1 MPQEPAIMLTPEPV
15 NILIVDDLP
24 EKHVVMSSILEEL
37 GQNLVSA
44 RSGREALRLILE
56 MEFAVILLDVNM
68 PDIDGLETASLIRQ
82 YKKSAQTPILFITA
96 YVDEAQAAKGYALGA
111 VDYISSPVV
120 PGVLRSKV
128 KVFVDLHRMNRQL
141 QQQAVE
147 REALARSEAARTA
160 AEEATRRAA
169 YLADASQRLAMS
181 LNIDATAHALAD
193 VAVPGLGDMA
203 AVALVDGHG
212 DLHCRCL
219 KMSGSA
225 DPSVGPVLLECQREL
240 SESMAA
246 MVRDA
251 MRSRKIAFLPATE
264 LCASAPGTA
273 PPPEWPQFP
282 PDHEEMALCPL
293 VAGEQ
298 QLGALILFGRAGGF
312 AQADAALLSE
322 VVGRASIAME
332 NARLYTLVQE
342 ADRRKNEF
350 LAMLAHELRNPLA
363 PIRNAVHIIH
373 GAQVADPTVA
383 WARDVIARQVDHM
396 SRMVDDLLDVS
407 RIVRGKV
414 TVHMGPMRLSTLCE
428 RAVEASSPLLAAR
441 QQELTQDIPDKEVVL
456 QGDLVR
462 LSQVLSNLLN
472 NASKFTD
479 PGGKIHLAAS
489 LQGEEVCITITD
501 TGQGIEAE
509 FLPHIFDLFVQGDQA
524 LDRAQGGLGIGLTLV
539 KHLVQLHKGRVEAH
553 SEGRGKGC
561 SISVYFPARVLAEGA
576 VLPADPAPRPAR
588 PAPAASRKVLVVDD
602 LAASAD
608 TLKVLLEL
616 EGYVVRIAND
626 GAAALA
632 VAQEFSPDVLI
643 LDIGLPGMDGFE
655 VARQLR
661 SRPESRDAL
670 LIALT
675 GYGEAESRVK
685 SQSAGF
691 DHHVVKP
698 ADIDHLLSIVSQ
710 APAVRNWPD
719 DTEALGPSP
728 GAPPSAIAPAPAG
741 PLPQ

>member
-1 MPQEPAIMLTPEPV
+1 MLNQDPV

-24 EKHVVMSSILEEL
+24 EKHVVMTSILEEL

-82 YKKSAQTPILFITA
+82 YKKTSQTPILFITA
-96 YVDEAQAAKGYALGA
+96 YVDEEQAAKGYALGA

-128 KVFVDLHRMNRQL
+128 KVFVDLHRMNLQL
-141 QQQAVE
+141 QQQAVQ

-160 AEEATRRAA
+160 AEDATRRAA

-193 VAVPGLGDMA
+193 IAVPGLGDMA

-212 DLHCRCL
+212 ALHCRCL
-219 KMSGSA
+219 KISGSA
-225 DPSVGPVLLECQREL
+225 DPAVGPVLLECQREL
-240 SESMAA
+240 SPSMAD
-246 MVRDA
+246 MVRGA
-251 MRSRKIAFLPATE
+251 MHSRKISFLPATE
-264 LCASAPGTA
+264 LCVSAPETE
-273 PPPEWPQFP
+273 PPAEWPSFP
-282 PDHEEMALCPL
+282 ADHDEMAVCPL

-414 TVHMGPMRLSTLCE
+414 TVHMEPMLLSTLCE

-441 QQELTQDIPDKEVVL
+441 QQELLVNIPHDAVVL

-479 PGGKIHLAAS
+479 PGGKISLLAS
-489 LQGEEVCITITD
+489 LKGDELSITVAD

-509 FLPHIFDLFVQGDQA
+509 FLPHIFDLFAQGDQA

-561 SISVYFPARVLAEGA
+561 RLSVYFPARVVAAGA
-576 VLPADPAPRPAR
+576 ALPTDHIPKLAR
-588 PAPAASRKVLVVDD
+588 PAPAASRKILVVDD
-602 LAASAD
+602 LPASAD

-616 EGYVVRIAND
+616 EGYVVRVAND
-626 GAAALA
+626 GAAALE
-632 VAQEFSPDVLI
+632 VAREFAPDVLI

-675 GYGEAESRVK
+675 GYGEAESRLK

-698 ADIDHLLSIVSQ
+698 ADIDYLLSIVCQ

-719 DTEALGPSP
+719 DAQGVAPSS
-728 GAPPSAIAPAPAG
+728 GTAASAISPAG
-741 PLPQ
+741 SSPH

>member
-1 MPQEPAIMLTPEPV
+1 MPQELANARDPERV

-24 EKHVVMSSILEEL
+24 EKHVVMGSILEEL

-44 RSGREALRLILE
+44 RSGREALRLILQ

-68 PDIDGLETASLIRQ
+68 PDIDGLETAGMIRQ
-82 YKKSAQTPILFITA
+82 YKKTAQTPIVFITA
-96 YVDEAQAAKGYALGA
+96 YVDEDQAAKGYALGA

-128 KVFVDLHRMNRQL
+128 KVFVELHRMNRQL

-147 REALARSEAARTA
+147 REALARSETARTA
-160 AEEATRRAA
+160 AEDATRRAA
-169 YLADASQRLAMS
+169 YLSEASQRLSRS

-193 VAVPGLGDMA
+193 IAVPGLGAMG
-203 AVALVDGHG
+203 AVALLDGHG
-212 DLHCRCL
+212 ELHCRCL
-219 KMSGSA
+219 KIAGGMEPA
-225 DPSVGPVLLECQREL
+225 VDAVVLECHREL
-240 SESMAA
+240 SPAMAA
-246 MVRDA
+246 MVRGSMLA
-251 MRSRKIAFLPATE
+251 RKITFVPSIE
-264 LCASAPGTA
+264 LCAAPASAPATSA
-273 PPPEWPQFP
+273 WPELPA
-282 PDHEEMALCPL
+282 DHEEMAVCPL

-298 QLGALILFGRAGGF
+298 MLGALILFGKAGGF
-312 AQADAALLSE
+312 AQSDAALLSE

-332 NARLYTLVQE
+332 NARLYSLVQE

-373 GAQVADPTVA
+373 GARVADPTVV

-414 TVHMGPMRLSTLCE
+414 MVHMAPLLLSTLCE
-428 RAVEASSPLLAAR
+428 RAVEASSPLLEAR
-441 QQELTQDIPDKEVVL
+441 QQQLTVDLPAEPVVL

-479 PGGKIHLAAS
+479 LQGKITLSAW
-489 LQGEEVCITITD
+489 LQGEGVRITVAD
-501 TGQGIEAE
+501 SGQGIEAE
-509 FLPHIFDLFVQGDQA
+509 FLPHIFDLFAQGDQA

-539 KHLVQLHKGRVEAH
+539 KHLVELHQGQVEAY
-553 SEGRGKGC
+553 SEGRGKG
-561 SISVYFPARVLAEGA
+561 SRISLYFPASLSAQGAE
-576 VLPADPAPRPAR
+576 LPAADEPKAAR
-588 PAPAASRKVLVVDD
+588 PAQAASRKILVVDD
-602 LAASAD
+602 LAASAE

-616 EGYVVRIAND
+616 EGYVVSIAHD

-632 VAQEFSPDVLI
+632 LAREFRPEVVI

-661 SRPESRDAL
+661 SRPESKDAV

-675 GYGEAESRVK
+675 GYGEAESRLK
-685 SQSAGF
+685 SQRAGF

-698 ADIDHLLSIVSQ
+698 ADIDFLLSIVSQ
-710 APAVRNWPD
+710 PA
-719 DTEALGPSP
+719 A
-728 GAPPSAIAPAPAG
+728 
-741 PLPQ
+741 

>member
-1 MPQEPAIMLTPEPV
+1 MPNMFDTPDMPVTPDLNQV

-24 EKHVVMSSILEEL
+24 EKHVVMRSILEDL

-44 RSGREALRLILE
+44 RSGREALRLILQ

-82 YKKSAQTPILFITA
+82 YKKTSQTPILFITA
-96 YVDEAQAAKGYALGA
+96 YVDEMQASKGYALGA

-141 QQQAVE
+141 QQHAVE

-160 AEEATRRAA
+160 AEDATRRAA
-169 YLADASQRLAMS
+169 YLSEASQRLSMS
-181 LNIDATAHALAD
+181 LNIDATAYALAD
-193 VAVPGLGDMA
+193 IAVPGLGAMG
-203 AVALVDGHG
+203 AVALLDSHG
-212 DLHCRCL
+212 ELHCRCL
-219 KMSGSA
+219 KISGSTDA
-225 DPSVGPVLLECQREL
+225 SVGPVVLECHREL
-240 SESMAA
+240 SPSMAA
-246 MVRDA
+246 MVRNTMLA
-251 MRSRKIAFLPATE
+251 RNIKFLPAID
-264 LCASAPGTA
+264 LCAAPA
-273 PPPEWPQFP
+273 ASSPQSSWPELPA
-282 PDHEEMALCPL
+282 DHEEMAVCPL
-293 VAGEQ
+293 FAGDQ
-298 QLGALILFGRAGGF
+298 MLGALILFGKSGGF

-332 NARLYTLVQE
+332 NARLYSLVQE

-363 PIRNAVHIIH
+363 PIRNAVHIIN
-373 GAQVADPTVA
+373 GTKVADPTVV

-414 TVHMGPMRLSTLCE
+414 AVHMEPLLLSTLCE
-428 RAVEASSPLLAAR
+428 RAVEASGPLLAAR
-441 QQELTQDIPDKEVVL
+441 QQELTVDIPADPVVL
-456 QGDLVR
+456 RGDLVR

-479 PGGKIHLAAS
+479 AQGKISLRAS
-489 LQGEEVCITITD
+489 LKGEGVSIAVSD
-501 TGQGIEAE
+501 SGQGIEAE
-509 FLPHIFDLFVQGDQA
+509 FLPHIFDLFAQGDQA

-539 KHLVQLHKGRVEAH
+539 KHLVELHKGKVEAF
-553 SEGRGKGC
+553 SAGRGLG
-561 SISVYFPARVLAEGA
+561 SQISVYFPADLSEEGMA
-576 VLPADPAPRPAR
+576 LPAADAPKAAR
-588 PAPAASRKVLVVDD
+588 PVQTASRKVLVVDD

-626 GAAALA
+626 GATALT
-632 VAQEFSPDVLI
+632 VAQEFEPDVLI

-661 SRPESRDAL
+661 SRPESKNAV

-675 GYGEAESRVK
+675 GYGEAESRLR
-685 SQSAGF
+685 SQQAGF

-698 ADIDHLLSIVSQ
+698 ADIDFLLSIVSQ
-710 APAVRNWPD
+710 
-719 DTEALGPSP
+719 
-728 GAPPSAIAPAPAG
+728 
-741 PLPQ
+741 PLAERQAASGS

>member
-1 MPQEPAIMLTPEPV
+1 MSAVLVPQEPANMPDMPDMPDLNRV

-44 RSGREALRLILE
+44 RSGREALRLILQ

-82 YKKSAQTPILFITA
+82 YKKTAQTPILFITA
-96 YVDEAQAAKGYALGA
+96 YVDEMQASQGYALGA

-160 AEEATRRAA
+160 AEDATRRAA
-169 YLADASQRLAMS
+169 YLADASQRLSMS

-193 VAVPGLGDMA
+193 IAVPGLGAMA
-203 AVALVDGHG
+203 AVALLDGHG
-212 DLHCRCL
+212 ELHCRCL
-219 KMSGSA
+219 KSFGSG
-225 DPSVGPVLLECQREL
+225 DTFIGPVLLEGHREL
-240 SESMAA
+240 SPQMAA
-246 MVRDA
+246 VVRGA
-251 MRSRKIAFLPATE
+251 MRSRKIEFL
-264 LCASAPGTA
+264 ASAALWTWATA
-273 PPPEWPQFP
+273 SAQSPQPDWPVLQEH
-282 PDHEEMALCPL
+282 DEMAICPL
-293 VAGEQ
+293 FAGEQ
-298 QLGALILFGRAGGF
+298 MLGALILFGKAGGF
-312 AQADAALLSE
+312 PQADAALLSE

-363 PIRNAVHIIH
+363 PIRNAVHIIN
-373 GAQVADPTVA
+373 GTQVADPTVV

-414 TVHMGPMRLSTLCE
+414 AVHMEPLLLSTLCE
-428 RAVEASSPLLAAR
+428 RAVEASGPLLAAR
-441 QQELTQDIPDKEVVL
+441 QQELTVDIPAEAVVL
-456 QGDLVR
+456 RGDLVR

-479 PGGKIHLAAS
+479 PKGKIALSAS
-489 LQGEEVCITITD
+489 LQGEGVSIAVSD
-501 TGQGIEAE
+501 NGQGIEAE
-509 FLPHIFDLFVQGDQA
+509 FLPHIFDLFAQGDQA

-539 KHLVQLHKGRVEAH
+539 KHLVELHKGTVEAY
-553 SEGRGKGC
+553 SEGRGKG
-561 SISVYFPARVLAEGA
+561 SRISVYFPASLSATGA
-576 VLPADPAPRPAR
+576 ALPATEAPKKAR
-588 PAPAASRKVLVVDD
+588 PMHAASRKVLVVDD
-602 LAASAD
+602 LQASAD
-608 TLKVLLEL
+608 TLKVLLEM
-616 EGYVVRIAND
+616 EGFIVRIAND
-626 GAAALA
+626 GATALA
-632 VAQEFSPDVLI
+632 VAQEFTPDVLI

-655 VARQLR
+655 IARQLR
-661 SRPESRDAL
+661 SRPESKDAV

-675 GYGEAESRVK
+675 GYGEAESRLR
-685 SQSAGF
+685 SQQAGF
-691 DHHVVKP
+691 DHHLVKP
-698 ADIDHLLSIVSQ
+698 ADIDFLLSIVSQ
-710 APAVRNWPD
+710 
-719 DTEALGPSP
+719 
-728 GAPPSAIAPAPAG
+728 PSAERRAAD
-741 PLPQ
+741 

>member
-1 MPQEPAIMLTPEPV
+1 MPQAPANVPDPEQV

-24 EKHVVMSSILEEL
+24 EKHVVMGSILEEL

-44 RSGREALRLILE
+44 RSGREALRLILQ

-68 PDIDGLETASLIRQ
+68 PDIDGLETASMIRQ
-82 YKKSAQTPILFITA
+82 YKKTAQTPIVFITA
-96 YVDEAQAAKGYALGA
+96 YVDEDQAAKGYALGA

-147 REALARSEAARTA
+147 REALARSETARTA
-160 AEEATRRAA
+160 AEDATRRAA
-169 YLADASQRLAMS
+169 YLSEASQRLSMS

-193 VAVPGLGDMA
+193 IAVPGLGTMG
-203 AVALVDGHG
+203 AVALLDGHG
-212 DLHCRCL
+212 ELHCRCL
-219 KMSGSA
+219 KIAGGMEPA
-225 DPSVGPVLLECQREL
+225 VDPIVLECHREL
-240 SESMAA
+240 SPAMAA
-246 MVRDA
+246 MVRSTMLA
-251 MRSRKIAFLPATE
+251 RKMAFVPSIEICAAPAGAPASTAWPELPA
-264 LCASAPGTA
+264 
-273 PPPEWPQFP
+273 
-282 PDHEEMALCPL
+282 DHEEMAVCPL

-298 QLGALILFGRAGGF
+298 MLGALILFGQAGGF
-312 AQADAALLSE
+312 AQSDAALLSE

-332 NARLYTLVQE
+332 NARLYSLVQE

-373 GAQVADPTVA
+373 GAKVADPTVV

-414 TVHMGPMRLSTLCE
+414 MVHMAPLLLSTLCE
-428 RAVEASSPLLAAR
+428 RAVEASSPLLEAR
-441 QQELTQDIPDKEVVL
+441 QQQLTVDLPAEPVIL

-479 PGGKIHLAAS
+479 LQGKITLSAS
-489 LQGEEVCITITD
+489 LQGEGVRIAVSD
-501 TGQGIEAE
+501 SGQGIEAE
-509 FLPHIFDLFVQGDQA
+509 FLPHIFDLFAQGDQA

-539 KHLVQLHKGRVEAH
+539 KHLVELHQGQVEAY
-553 SEGRGKGC
+553 SEGRGKG
-561 SISVYFPARVLAEGA
+561 SRISLYFPASLSAQGTE
-576 VLPADPAPRPAR
+576 LPAADEPKAAR
-588 PAPAASRKVLVVDD
+588 PAQAASRKILVVDD
-602 LAASAD
+602 LQASAE
-608 TLKVLLEL
+608 TLQVLLEL
-616 EGYVVRIAND
+616 EGYVVSIAHD

-632 VAQEFSPDVLI
+632 VAQEFRPDVVI

-661 SRPESRDAL
+661 SRAESKDAV

-675 GYGEAESRVK
+675 GYGEAESRLK
-685 SQSAGF
+685 SQRAGF

-698 ADIDHLLSIVSQ
+698 ADIDFLLSIVSQ
-710 APAVRNWPD
+710 PPAEGR
-719 DTEALGPSP
+719 
-728 GAPPSAIAPAPAG
+728 
-741 PLPQ
+741 

>member
-1 MPQEPAIMLTPEPV
+1 MLNPDLV

-24 EKHVVMSSILEEL
+24 EKHVVMNSILEEL
-37 GQNLVSA
+37 GQNIVSA
-44 RSGREALRLILE
+44 RSGREALRLILQ

-68 PDIDGLETASLIRQ
+68 PDIDGLETASMIRQ
-82 YKKSAQTPILFITA
+82 YKKTAQTPIVFITA
-96 YVDEAQAAKGYALGA
+96 YVDEEQAAKGYALGA

-160 AEEATRRAA
+160 AEDATRRADF
-169 YLADASQRLAMS
+169 LSDASQRLSMS
-181 LNIDATAHALAD
+181 LNIDATAQALAD
-193 VAVPGLGDMA
+193 IAVPDLGAMA
-203 AVALVDGHG
+203 AVALLDSHG
-212 DLHCRCL
+212 ELHCRCL
-219 KMSGSA
+219 KIAGGP
-225 DPSVGPVLLECQREL
+225 DPSAGPVVLECHREL
-240 SESMAA
+240 SAPMAA
-246 MVRDA
+246 TVRSA
-251 MRSRKIAFLPATE
+251 MLSRKIAFLPSTE
-264 LCASAPGTA
+264 LCAASTASAAA
-273 PPPEWPQFP
+273 PQPAWPELPA
-282 PDHEEMALCPL
+282 DHEEMAICPL
-293 VAGEQ
+293 VAREQ
-298 QLGALILFGRAGGF
+298 MLGALILFGKAGGF

-373 GAQVADPTVA
+373 SSHVVNPKVA

-396 SRMVDDLLDVS
+396 SRMIDDLLDVS

-414 TVHMGPMRLSTLCE
+414 TVHMEPVLLSTLCE
-428 RAVEASSPLLAAR
+428 HAVEASSPLLAAR
-441 QQELTQDIPDKEVVL
+441 NQELTVRLPAEAVVL

-479 PGGKIHLAAS
+479 QHGKIELNAS
-489 LQGEEVCITITD
+489 LQEEGVTLFVSD
-501 TGQGIEAE
+501 NGQGIEPD
-509 FLPHIFDLFVQGDQA
+509 FLPHVFDLFAQGDQA

-539 KHLVQLHKGRVEAH
+539 KHLVELHNGKVEAY
-553 SEGRGKGC
+553 SEGKGMG
-561 SISVYFPARVLAEGA
+561 SRISLYFPARTSASDAG
-576 VLPADPAPRPAR
+576 LPVMAAPPAAK
-588 PAPAASRKVLVVDD
+588 PAPAVPRKVLVVDD
-602 LAASAD
+602 LCASAE
-608 TLKVLLEL
+608 TLQVLLEL
-616 EGYVVRIAND
+616 EGFNVRIAND
-626 GAAALA
+626 GASALHIA
-632 VAQEFSPDVLI
+632 REFVPDVVI
-643 LDIGLPGMDGFE
+643 LDIGLPGLDGFE

-661 SRPESRDAL
+661 SRPESKTTL

-675 GYGEAESRVK
+675 GYGEAESRLR
-685 SQSAGF
+685 SQQAGF

-698 ADIDHLLSIVSQ
+698 ADIESLLAMVSL
-710 APAVRNWPD
+710 PRV
-719 DTEALGPSP
+719 EAK
-728 GAPPSAIAPAPAG
+728 AMDE
-741 PLPQ
+741 Q

>member
-1 MPQEPAIMLTPEPV
+1 MQGLERV

-44 RSGREALRLILE
+44 RSGREALRLILQ

-68 PDIDGLETASLIRQ
+68 PDIDGLETAGMIRQ
-82 YKKSAQTPILFITA
+82 YKKTAQTPIVFITA
-96 YVDEAQAAKGYALGA
+96 YVDEDQAAKGYALGA

-147 REALARSEAARTA
+147 REALARSETARTA
-160 AEEATRRAA
+160 AEDATRRAA
-169 YLADASQRLAMS
+169 YLSDASQRLSMS

-193 VAVPGLGDMA
+193 IAVPGLGAMA
-203 AVALVDGHG
+203 AVALLDGHG
-212 DLHCRCL
+212 ELHCRCL
-219 KMSGSA
+219 KIAGSA
-225 DPSVGPVLLECQREL
+225 DPSQGPVLLECHREL
-240 SESMAA
+240 SPAMAA
-246 MVRDA
+246 VVRGTMLA
-251 MRSRKIAFLPATE
+251 RKIEFLPSAE
-264 LCASAPGTA
+264 LCAAPAVSSAQQA
-273 PPPEWPQFP
+273 WPELPA
-282 PDHEEMALCPL
+282 DHDEMAVCPL

-298 QLGALILFGRAGGF
+298 MLGALILFGKAGGF
-312 AQADAALLSE
+312 AQADAALVSE

-332 NARLYTLVQE
+332 NARLYSLVQE

-373 GAQVADPTVA
+373 GARVADPTVV

-414 TVHMGPMRLSTLCE
+414 MVHMAPLLLSTLCE
-428 RAVEASSPLLAAR
+428 RAVEASSPLLEAR
-441 QQELTQDIPDKEVVL
+441 QQQLTVDIPDEAVVL

-479 PGGKIHLAAS
+479 MQGKITLSAS
-489 LQGEEVCITITD
+489 LHGEGVRIAVAD
-501 TGQGIEAE
+501 SGQGIEAE
-509 FLPHIFDLFVQGDQA
+509 FLPHIFDLFAQGDQA

-539 KHLVQLHKGRVEAH
+539 KHLVELHQGKVEAY
-553 SEGRGKGC
+553 SEGRGKG
-561 SISVYFPARVLAEGA
+561 SRIQLYFPAS
-576 VLPADPAPRPAR
+576 LPAQGAALPAADAPRAAR
-588 PAPAASRKVLVVDD
+588 PAQAATRRILVVDD
-602 LAASAD
+602 LAASAE

-616 EGYVVRIAND
+616 EGYVVSIAHD
-626 GAAALA
+626 GASALA
-632 VAQEFSPDVLI
+632 LAQAFVPDVVV

-661 SRPESRDAL
+661 SRPESKNAVL
-670 LIALT
+670 VALT
-675 GYGEAESRVK
+675 GYGEAESRLK
-685 SQSAGF
+685 SQRAGF

-698 ADIDHLLSIVSQ
+698 ADIDFLLSIVSQ
-710 APAVRNWPD
+710 P
-719 DTEALGPSP
+719 P
-728 GAPPSAIAPAPAG
+728 GEG
-741 PLPQ
+741 R

>member
-1 MPQEPAIMLTPEPV
+1 MPNTFDMPDVSAKPDPNQV

-24 EKHVVMSSILEEL
+24 EKHVVMGSILEEL

-44 RSGREALRLILE
+44 RSGREALRLILQ

-82 YKKSAQTPILFITA
+82 YKKTAQTPIVFITA
-96 YVDEAQAAKGYALGA
+96 YVDEVQAAKGYALGA

-141 QQQAVE
+141 QLQAVE
-147 REALARSEAARTA
+147 REALARSEVARTA
-160 AEEATRRAA
+160 AEDATRRAA
-169 YLADASQRLAMS
+169 YLSEASQRLSMS
-181 LNIDATAHALAD
+181 LNIDATAYALAD
-193 VAVPGLGDMA
+193 IAVPGLGDMA
-203 AVALVDGHG
+203 AVALLDSHG
-212 DLHCRCL
+212 ELHCRCL
-219 KMSGSA
+219 KISGSA
-225 DPSVGPVLLECQREL
+225 DSSVGPVVLECHREL
-240 SESMAA
+240 SPPMAA
-246 MVRDA
+246 IVRSA
-251 MRSRKIAFLPATE
+251 MLGRNMKFLPAMD
-264 LCASAPGTA
+264 LCAAPAATAALTA
-273 PPPEWPQFP
+273 PPSSWPELPA
-282 PDHEEMALCPL
+282 DHEEMAVCPL
-293 VAGEQ
+293 FAGDQ
-298 QLGALILFGRAGGF
+298 MLGALILFGKSGGF

-363 PIRNAVHIIH
+363 PIRNAVHIIN
-373 GAQVADPTVA
+373 GTKVTDPTVV

-414 TVHMGPMRLSTLCE
+414 AVHMEPLLLSTLCE
-428 RAVEASSPLLAAR
+428 RAVEASGPLLAAR
-441 QQELTQDIPDKEVVL
+441 QQELTVDIPADPVVL
-456 QGDLVR
+456 RGDLVR

-479 PGGKIHLAAS
+479 AQGKISLRAS
-489 LQGEEVCITITD
+489 LQGEGVSIVVSD
-501 TGQGIEAE
+501 SGQGIEAE
-509 FLPHIFDLFVQGDQA
+509 FLPHIFDLFAQGDQA

-539 KHLVQLHKGRVEAH
+539 KHLVELHKGKVEAF
-553 SEGRGKGC
+553 SAGRGKG
-561 SISVYFPARVLAEGA
+561 SQISVYFPADLSDTGMA
-576 VLPADPAPRPAR
+576 LPAADTPKAAR
-588 PAPAASRKVLVVDD
+588 PVQAASRKVLVVDD
-602 LAASAD
+602 LQASAD

-616 EGYVVRIAND
+616 EGFVVRVAND
-626 GAAALA
+626 GATALT
-632 VAQEFSPDVLI
+632 VAQEFEPDVLI

-661 SRPESRDAL
+661 SRPESKNAV

-675 GYGEAESRVK
+675 GYGEAESRLR
-685 SQSAGF
+685 SQQAGF

-698 ADIDHLLSIVSQ
+698 ADIDFLLSIVSQ
-710 APAVRNWPD
+710 PLAERQPAS
-719 DTEALGPSP
+719 GP
-728 GAPPSAIAPAPAG
+728 
-741 PLPQ
+741 

>member
-1 MPQEPAIMLTPEPV
+1 MLNPDIV

-24 EKHVVMSSILEEL
+24 EKHVVMGSILEEL

-44 RSGREALRLILE
+44 RSGREALRLILQ

-68 PDIDGLETASLIRQ
+68 PDIDGLETASMIRQ
-82 YKKSAQTPILFITA
+82 YKKTAQTPIVFITA
-96 YVDEAQAAKGYALGA
+96 YVDEEQAAKGYALGA

-147 REALARSEAARTA
+147 REALARSETARTA
-160 AEEATRRAA
+160 AEDATRRAA
-169 YLADASQRLAMS
+169 YLSDASQRLSMS

-193 VAVPGLGDMA
+193 IAVPGLGDMA
-203 AVALVDGHG
+203 AVALLDGHG
-212 DLHCRCL
+212 ELHCRCL
-219 KMSGSA
+219 KISGGA
-225 DPSVGPVLLECQREL
+225 DPSAGPVVLECHRDL
-240 SESMAA
+240 SPAMAA
-246 MVRDA
+246 LVRGA
-251 MRSRKIAFLPATE
+251 MLLRKIEFLPATE
-264 LCASAPGTA
+264 LCAA
-273 PPPEWPQFP
+273 PPVSTTPPQPAWPVLP
-282 PDHEEMALCPL
+282 PDHEEMAVCPL

-298 QLGALILFGRAGGF
+298 MLGALILFGKAGGF

-414 TVHMGPMRLSTLCE
+414 TVHMAPMLLATLCE
-428 RAVEASSPLLAAR
+428 RAVEASNPLLAAR
-441 QQELTQDIPDKEVVL
+441 QQALIVDIPAEPVVL

-479 PGGKIHLAAS
+479 PQGTITLSAS
-489 LQGEEVCITITD
+489 LQGERVCIAVSD
-501 TGQGIEAE
+501 SGQGIEAE
-509 FLPHIFDLFVQGDQA
+509 FLPHIFDLFAQGDQA

-539 KHLVQLHKGRVEAH
+539 KHLVELHQGTVEAY
-553 SEGRGKGC
+553 SEGRGKGSRLC
-561 SISVYFPARVLAEGA
+561 VSFPAQLGA
-576 VLPADPAPRPAR
+576 QGTELPAAAAPKAAKPAQ
-588 PAPAASRKVLVVDD
+588 AATRKILVVDD
-602 LAASAD
+602 LVASAD

-626 GAAALA
+626 GATALT
-632 VAQEFSPDVLI
+632 VAQEFEPDVLI

-661 SRPESRDAL
+661 SRPESKNAL

-675 GYGEAESRVK
+675 GYGEAESRLR
-685 SQSAGF
+685 SQRAGF

-698 ADIDHLLSIVSQ
+698 ADIDFLLSIVSQ
-710 APAVRNWPD
+710 PLVERPAI
-719 DTEALGPSP
+719 G
-728 GAPPSAIAPAPAG
+728 
-741 PLPQ
+741 

>member
-1 MPQEPAIMLTPEPV
+1 MSAVLAMPQEPAIMLNPDPV

-24 EKHVVMSSILEEL
+24 EKHVVMRSILEEL
-37 GQNLVSA
+37 GQNLISA

-82 YKKSAQTPILFITA
+82 YKKTAQTPILFITA

-128 KVFVDLHRMNRQL
+128 KVFVELHRMNRQL
-141 QQQAVE
+141 QQQAIE
-147 REALARSEAARTA
+147 REALVRSEAARTA
-160 AEEATRRAA
+160 AEGATRRAA
-169 YLADASQRLAMS
+169 YLADASRRLSMS

-193 VAVPGLGDMA
+193 IAVPGLGDMA
-203 AVALVDGHG
+203 AVSLLDSHG
-212 DLHCRCL
+212 ELHCRCL
-219 KMSGSA
+219 KISGSA
-225 DPSVGPVLLECQREL
+225 DTSVGPVLLECQREL
-240 SESMAA
+240 SPSMAER
-246 MVRDA
+246 VRQA
-251 MRSRKIAFLPATE
+251 MRSREITFLPATE
-264 LCASAPGTA
+264 LCAAPPGSS
-273 PPPEWPQFP
+273 PPPEWPELP
-282 PDHEEMALCPL
+282 ADHDEMALCPL

-298 QLGALILFGRAGGF
+298 QLGALILFGKAGGF

-383 WARDVIARQVDHM
+383 WARDVIARQVEHM

-414 TVHMGPMRLSTLCE
+414 TVHMEPLLLKTLCE

-441 QQELTQDIPDKEVVL
+441 QQELLVDIPRESVVL

-479 PGGKIHLAAS
+479 PGGKISLDAT
-489 LQGEEVCITITD
+489 LQGDEVSITVTD

-509 FLPHIFDLFVQGDQA
+509 FLPHIFDLFAQGDQA

-553 SEGRGKGC
+553 SEGRGRGC
-561 SISVYFPARVLAEGA
+561 RISVAFPARVLPQGVA
-576 VLPADPAPRPAR
+576 LPAAAPPKA
-588 PAPAASRKVLVVDD
+588 PKAAPADLRKILVVDD
-602 LAASAD
+602 LPASAD

-626 GAAALA
+626 GATALT
-632 VAQEFSPDVLI
+632 VAREFAPDVLI

-675 GYGEAESRVK
+675 GYGEAESRQR

-698 ADIDHLLSIVSQ
+698 ADIDLLLSIVSQ
-710 APAVRNWPD
+710 PATARNAVR
-719 DTEALGPSP
+719 EH
-728 GAPPSAIAPAPAG
+728 
-741 PLPQ
+741 

>member
-1 MPQEPAIMLTPEPV
+1 MLNPDLV

-24 EKHVVMSSILEEL
+24 EKHVVMNSILEEL
-37 GQNLVSA
+37 GQNIVSA
-44 RSGREALRLILE
+44 RSGREALRLILQ

-68 PDIDGLETASLIRQ
+68 PDIDGLETASMIRQ
-82 YKKSAQTPILFITA
+82 YKKTAQTPIVFITA
-96 YVDEAQAAKGYALGA
+96 YVDEEQAAKGYALGA

-160 AEEATRRAA
+160 AEDATRRAA
-169 YLADASQRLAMS
+169 FLSDASQRLSMS
-181 LNIDATAHALAD
+181 LNIDATAQALAD
-193 VAVPGLGDMA
+193 IAVPGLGAMA
-203 AVALVDGHG
+203 AVALLDSHG

-219 KMSGSA
+219 KIAGGP
-225 DPSVGPVLLECQREL
+225 DPSAGPVVLECHREL
-240 SESMAA
+240 SASMAA
-246 MVRDA
+246 TVRSA
-251 MRSRKIAFLPATE
+251 MLSRKIAFLPATE
-264 LCASAPGTA
+264 LCAASTASAVA
-273 PPPEWPQFP
+273 PQPAWPELPA
-282 PDHEEMALCPL
+282 DHEEMAICPL
-293 VAGEQ
+293 VAREQ
-298 QLGALILFGRAGGF
+298 MLGALILFGKVGGF

-373 GAQVADPTVA
+373 SSHVVNPKVA

-396 SRMVDDLLDVS
+396 SRMIDDLLDVS

-414 TVHMGPMRLSTLCE
+414 TVHMEPVLLSTLCE
-428 RAVEASSPLLAAR
+428 HAVEASSPLLAAR
-441 QQELTQDIPDKEVVL
+441 NQELTVRLPAEAVVL

-479 PGGKIHLAAS
+479 QHGKIELNAS
-489 LQGEEVCITITD
+489 LQEEGVTLFVSD
-501 TGQGIEAE
+501 NGQGIEPE
-509 FLPHIFDLFVQGDQA
+509 FLPHVFDLFAQGDQA

-539 KHLVQLHKGRVEAH
+539 KHLVELHNGKVEAY
-553 SEGRGKGC
+553 SEGKGMG
-561 SISVYFPARVLAEGA
+561 SRISLYFPARISGNDAG
-576 VLPADPAPRPAR
+576 LPVVA
-588 PAPAASRKVLVVDD
+588 APAAAKPVAAVPRKVLVVDD
-602 LAASAD
+602 LSASAE
-608 TLKVLLEL
+608 TLQVLLEL
-616 EGYVVRIAND
+616 EGFNVRIAND
-626 GAAALA
+626 GASALHIA
-632 VAQEFSPDVLI
+632 REFVPDVVI
-643 LDIGLPGMDGFE
+643 LDIGLPGLDGFE

-661 SRPESRDAL
+661 SRPESKTTL

-675 GYGEAESRVK
+675 GYGEAESRLR
-685 SQSAGF
+685 SQQAGF

-698 ADIDHLLSIVSQ
+698 ADIDSLLAMVSQ
-710 APAVRNWPD
+710 PRVETKAMG
-719 DTEALGPSP
+719 E
-728 GAPPSAIAPAPAG
+728 
-741 PLPQ
+741 Q

>member
-1 MPQEPAIMLTPEPV
+1 MLNQEPV

-24 EKHVVMSSILEEL
+24 EKHVVMRSILEEL

-82 YKKSAQTPILFITA
+82 YKRTSQTPILFITA
-96 YVDEAQAAKGYALGA
+96 YVDEVQAAKGYALGA

-128 KVFVDLHRMNRQL
+128 KVFVDLHRMNLQL
-141 QQQAVE
+141 QQQATQ

-160 AEEATRRAA
+160 AEDATRRAA

-193 VAVPGLGDMA
+193 IAVPDLGDMA
-203 AVALVDGHG
+203 AVALLDHG
-212 DLHCRCL
+212 ELHCRCL
-219 KMSGSA
+219 KISGSA

-240 SESMAA
+240 SASMAA
-246 MVRDA
+246 LVRKA
-251 MRSRKIAFLPATE
+251 MLTRQIAFVPATE
-264 LCASAPGTA
+264 LCAATPAASPA
-273 PPPEWPQFP
+273 PEWPEMP
-282 PDHEEMALCPL
+282 ADHEEMAVCPL
-293 VAGEQ
+293 VAGDQ

-414 TVHMGPMRLSTLCE
+414 TVHREPMRLSTLCE

-441 QQELTQDIPDKEVVL
+441 QQELTVDIPGEPVLL

-479 PGGKIHLAAS
+479 PGGKISLVAA
-489 LQGEEVCITITD
+489 LKGDEVGITVTD

-509 FLPHIFDLFVQGDQA
+509 FMPHIFDLFAQGDQA

-539 KHLVQLHKGRVEAH
+539 KHLVQLHQGRVEAH
-553 SEGRGKGC
+553 SEGRGKG
-561 SISVYFPARVLAEGA
+561 SRISVYFPVHVVAEGA
-576 VLPADPAPRPAR
+576 AFPADQAPKAAR
-588 PAPAASRKVLVVDD
+588 PAPAVSRKILVVDD

-626 GAAALA
+626 GAAALS
-632 VAQEFSPDVLI
+632 VAEEFGPDVLI

-675 GYGEAESRVK
+675 GYGEAESRLK

-698 ADIDHLLSIVSQ
+698 ADIDYLLSIVSQ
-710 APAVRNWPD
+710 PPLVRNA
-719 DTEALGPSP
+719 EGESRELGANLGS
-728 GAPPSAIAPAPAG
+728 APSAISPVG
-741 PLPQ
+741 PLPH